1 MISKSES
8 YEVPTTGPGFAN
20 LGNAVAR
27 MFAVSIL
34 FATRFTLSFTLSPTL
49 SLSPSPPSSP
59 SPSLSLSLT
68 FSLYLIYIYI
78 YILYTPIHDKAAPN
92 SQISSLL
99 TGSDATIHYD
109 GAQGANEM
117 QKPCALH
124 RTNTLS
130 HAAVDLL

>member
-1 MISKSES
+1 MVQSVSLEEPNIMISKSES

-59 SPSLSLSLT
+59 SPSLSLSL
-68 FSLYLIYIYI
+68 
-78 YILYTPIHDKAAPN
+78 
-92 SQISSLL
+92 
-99 TGSDATIHYD
+99 
-109 GAQGANEM
+109 
-117 QKPCALH
+117 
-124 RTNTLS
+124 
-130 HAAVDLL
+130 

>member
-49 SLSPSPPSSP
+49 SLSLSPFL
-59 SPSLSLSLT
+59 SLSLSL
-68 FSLYLIYIYI
+68 SLSDFLSLSNLYI

>member
-49 SLSPSPPSSP
+49 SLSLSLSPFLSLSL
-59 SPSLSLSLT
+59 SRSLSLSL
-68 FSLYLIYIYI
+68 
-78 YILYTPIHDKAAPN
+78 
-92 SQISSLL
+92 
-99 TGSDATIHYD
+99 
-109 GAQGANEM
+109 
-117 QKPCALH
+117 
-124 RTNTLS
+124 
-130 HAAVDLL
+130 